1 MDLHYKNCLIERIA
15 MLKKIF
21 LRCSSELNSRDRME
35 LLPSNFFL
43 EAATEWILLSQA
55 KKQNAFLNKC
65 FFL

>member
-1 MDLHYKNCLIERIA
+1 

-43 EAATEWILLSQA
+43 EAAAEWILLSQA
-55 KKQNAFLNKC
+55 NKC
-65 FFL
+65 FFK